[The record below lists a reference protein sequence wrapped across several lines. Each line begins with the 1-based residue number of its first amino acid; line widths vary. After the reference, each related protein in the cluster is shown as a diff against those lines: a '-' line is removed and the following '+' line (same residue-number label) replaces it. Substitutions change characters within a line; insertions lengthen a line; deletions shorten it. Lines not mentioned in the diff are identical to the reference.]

1 MKAKP
6 KLIYVQKRIAPLILL
21 SRLFFILLMLTLI
34 IVRCGKTEA
43 DYPGISIYKTNGDY
57 FELVDVGVDNG
68 KITRIPTAHYVSSLL
83 FSTLDTA
90 YKARIRLA
98 DGYVLDLEANAKNDT
113 YINLTWKELF
123 LKEVKTGG
131 HVITADTLTK
141 YIIDTNPYKE
151 YYRETK
157 YPQKY
162 LPPSILNDTAEINA
176 IIRNGELDKYFER
189 IK

>member
-1 MKAKP
+1 MKAKTITNF
-6 KLIYVQKRIAPLILL
+6 LQKEKKSFKSYFESFLL
-21 SRLFFILLMLTLI
+21 FSLLAML
-34 IVRCGKTEA
+34 VSCDKTEA

-57 FELVDVGVDNG
+57 FELVDVGVDKG
-68 KITRIPTAHYVSSLL
+68 KITRIPTAHYLSTLL

-98 DGYVLDLEANAKNDT
+98 NGYVLDLEANVKNDT
-113 YINLTWKELF
+113 YLSLTWKELF
-123 LKEVKTGG
+123 LKEIKSGG
-131 HVITADTLTK
+131 HVLTADTLTK

-151 YYRETK
+151 FYRETK

-162 LPPSILNDTAEINA
+162 LPPNILNDTAEINT
-176 IIRNGELDKYFER
+176 IIRNGELDKYFEH